1 MSTQPLP
8 ALRTTQEVTAALRI
22 GRTTLYEL
30 IASGELPKPVKL
42 GSRSLWLQS
51 DIERFVA
58 KKIAERETLH

>member
-8 ALRTTQEVTAALRI
+8 ALRTTQEVAAALRI

-58 KKIAERETLH
+58 KKVAERETLH

>member
-8 ALRTTQEVTAALRI
+8 ALRTTQEVIAALRI

-51 DIERFVA
+51 DIESFVA